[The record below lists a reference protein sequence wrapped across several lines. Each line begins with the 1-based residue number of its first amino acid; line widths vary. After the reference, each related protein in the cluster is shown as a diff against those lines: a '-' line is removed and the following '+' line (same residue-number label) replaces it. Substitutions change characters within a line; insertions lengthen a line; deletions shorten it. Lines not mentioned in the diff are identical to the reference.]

1 MWEVI
6 YDSDPTNPARE
17 TMIRESHG
25 RLAADNRTSK
35 VEYGRDSSVAT
46 SAASETPDELNE
58 QL

>member
-17 TMIRESHG
+17 TMIRESQG
-25 RLAADNRTSK
+25 RLTADIRTSK
-35 VEYGRDSSVAT
+35 VEHGRDSSVAT
-46 SAASETPDELNE
+46 SASSETPDELNE